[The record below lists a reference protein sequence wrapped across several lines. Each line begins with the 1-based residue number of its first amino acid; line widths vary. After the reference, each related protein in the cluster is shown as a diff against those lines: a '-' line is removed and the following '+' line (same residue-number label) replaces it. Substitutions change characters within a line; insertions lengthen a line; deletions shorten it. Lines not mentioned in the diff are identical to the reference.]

1 LKATKQLLPIVAT
14 AILNNML
21 FRDAF
26 KTSIRSLTHGKLRSI
41 LTMLGIFIGIASV
54 IVLMSIGQSAQDL
67 ILGQVQSVGSN
78 LIIVMPGAPAN
89 GKFSSPASAQ
99 GIIITSLKQKDVDSL
114 QREPSVNLAV
124 PEVRGQADA
133 VYGNNNV
140 TTGFTGSTAD
150 FFQVS
155 KLSKFS
161 VGQVFSKSD
170 VDSGNHIVVIG
181 PDLAKTLF
189 GPNINPIDKTI
200 HLKGVSFRVVGVLAK
215 GGTGA
220 FGVDIGNLVVMPITV
235 AQKQL
240 LGTNYFNVII
250 VQANQS
256 YDINFAKSRITFALR
271 QDHGITDPNKD
282 DFNIETQADILA
294 ILGSI
299 TSILTLFLAAIASI
313 SLVVGGIGI
322 MNIMLVSVTERTRE
336 IGLRKAVGATNG
348 DILKQFLIES
358 VILTFV
364 GGVIGITM
372 GAGIVGLVYVVLT
385 TFFTTLGWVFAFPI
399 SSVILGLLVSGI
411 AGIAFGIY
419 PARQA
424 ARKNPIDA
432 LRYE

>member
-1 LKATKQLLPIVAT
+1 
-14 AILNNML
+14 ML
-21 FRDAF
+21 FKDAF
-26 KTSIRSLTHGKLRSI
+26 KTSTRSLTHGKMRSI
-41 LTMLGIFIGIASV
+41 LTMLGIVIGIASV
-54 IVLMSIGQSAQDL
+54 IILMSIGQSAQDL
-67 ILGQVQSVGSN
+67 IIGQVQSVGSN

-89 GKFSSPASAQ
+89 GKFSSPAGAQ
-99 GIIITSLKQKDVDSL
+99 GIIITSLQQRDVDSL
-114 QREPSVNLAV
+114 QREPSVLLAV

-155 KLSKFS
+155 NLAKVSS
-161 VGQVFSKSD
+161 GQIFTKSD
-170 VDSGNHIVVIG
+170 VDSGNHVVVIG
-181 PDLAKTLF
+181 PDLATTLF
-189 GPNINPIDKTI
+189 GPYINPINKII

-250 VQANQS
+250 AQANAS

-271 QDHGITDPNKD
+271 QNHGITDPNKD
-282 DFNIETQADILA
+282 DFNIQTQADILA
-294 ILGSI
+294 ILGTI
-299 TSILTLFLAAIASI
+299 TSVLTLFLAAIASI
-313 SLVVGGIGI
+313 SLIVGGIGI

-348 DILKQFLIES
+348 DILQQFLIES
-358 VILTFV
+358 VLLTLI
-364 GGVIGITM
+364 GGVVGITF
-372 GAGIVGLVYVVLT
+372 GAAIVGLIYFVLT
-385 TFFTTLGWVFAFPI
+385 TFFSSLGWVFAFPI
-399 SSVILGLLVSGI
+399 SAVILGLVVSGVS
-411 AGIAFGIY
+411 GIAFGIY
-419 PARQA
+419 PAYQA
-424 ARKNPIDA
+424 GKKNPIDA

>member
-1 LKATKQLLPIVAT
+1 
-14 AILNNML
+14 ML

-26 KTSIRSLTHGKLRSI
+26 RTATRSLTHGKMRSI
-41 LTMLGIFIGIASV
+41 LTMLGVVIGIASV
-54 IVLMSIGQSAQDL
+54 IILMSIGQSAQNI

-78 LIIVMPGAPAN
+78 LIIIIPGAPSN
-89 GKFSSPASAQ
+89 GKFSPPASAQ
-99 GIIITSLKQKDVDSL
+99 GIVITSLQQRDVNAL
-114 QREPSVNLAV
+114 EREPSVSIAV

-140 TTGFTGSTAD
+140 TVGFTGSTAD

-155 KLSKFS
+155 NLAKVSK
-161 VGQVFSKSD
+161 GQVFSKSD
-170 VDSGNHIVVIG
+170 VDSGNHVVVIG
-181 PDLAKTLF
+181 PDLATTLF
-189 GPNINPIDKTI
+189 GANLNPIDKII
-200 HLKGVSFRVVGVLAK
+200 HLKGVSFRVVGVLSK

-220 FGVDIGNLVVMPITV
+220 FGVDIGNLVVMPISV

-240 LGTNYFNVII
+240 LGINYFNVII
-250 VQANQS
+250 AQANS
-256 YDINFAKSRITFALR
+256 NYDINFVKSRMTFALR

-282 DFNIETQADILA
+282 DFNIETQADILS

-313 SLVVGGIGI
+313 SLIVGGIGI

-348 DILKQFLIES
+348 DILQQFLIES
-358 VILTFV
+358 VLLTFI
-364 GGVIGITM
+364 GGAIGIAT
-372 GAGIVGLVYVVLT
+372 GAGVVGLVYFVLS
-385 TFFTTLGWVFAFPI
+385 TFFSIGWVFAFPI
-399 SSVILGLLVSGI
+399 SSVILALAVSGI

-419 PARQA
+419 PAYQA
-424 ARKNPIDA
+424 GKKNPIDA

>member
-1 LKATKQLLPIVAT
+1 
-14 AILNNML
+14 ML
-21 FRDAF
+21 FKDAF
-26 KTSIRSLTHGKLRSI
+26 KTSTRSLTHGKMRSI
-41 LTMLGIFIGIASV
+41 LTMLGIVIGIASV

-78 LIIVMPGAPAN
+78 LIIITPGAPSN

-99 GIIITSLKQKDVDSL
+99 GIIITSLQQRDVDSL

-140 TTGFTGSTAD
+140 TTGYTGSTAD

-155 KLSKFS
+155 NLAKVSI
-161 VGQVFSKSD
+161 GQIFTKSD
-170 VDSGNHIVVIG
+170 VDSGNHVVVIG
-181 PDLAKTLF
+181 PDLANTLF
-189 GPNINPIDKTI
+189 GPYVNPIDKTI
-200 HLKGVSFRVVGVLAK
+200 HFKGVSFRVVGVLAK

-250 VQANQS
+250 VQANAS

-282 DFNIETQADILA
+282 DFNIQTQADILA
-294 ILGSI
+294 ILGTI
-299 TSILTLFLAAIASI
+299 TSVLTLFLAAIASI
-313 SLVVGGIGI
+313 SLIVGGIGI

-348 DILKQFLIES
+348 DILQQFLIES
-358 VILTFV
+358 VLLTLI
-364 GGVIGITM
+364 GGIVGITF
-372 GAGIVGLVYVVLT
+372 GAAIVGLVYFVIT
-385 TFFTTLGWVFAFPI
+385 TFYTTLAWTFAFPI
-399 SSVILGLLVSGI
+399 SAVVLAILVSGI
-411 AGIAFGIY
+411 SGIAFGIY
-419 PARQA
+419 PAYQA
-424 ARKNPIDA
+424 GKKNPIDA